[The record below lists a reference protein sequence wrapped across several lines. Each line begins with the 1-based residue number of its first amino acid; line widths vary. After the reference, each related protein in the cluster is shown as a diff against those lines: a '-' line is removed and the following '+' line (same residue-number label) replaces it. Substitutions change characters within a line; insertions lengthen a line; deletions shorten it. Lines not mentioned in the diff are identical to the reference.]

1 MVFMN
6 QRNHLRV
13 SPHGALEREG
23 VGKRGRWKES
33 VGKRVLER
41 EGVGKRVLEK
51 AWSGLLFFL

>member
-23 VGKRGRWKES
+23 VGKR
-33 VGKRVLER
+33 
-41 EGVGKRVLEK
+41 VLEK
-51 AWSGLLFFL
+51 AWSGLLFFFMNKMLVFQAFA